1 MTMNTYILVSSLPVV
16 SLVIPSTWFTCKII
30 LTLSYQRHSANDG
43 QSDFNFEPKIVEQE
57 DKKLLMDI
65 LIRNV
70 FSYIIDELD
79 LVRGVMFFN

>member
-1 MTMNTYILVSSLPVV
+1 MGSL
-16 SLVIPSTWFTCKII
+16 
-30 LTLSYQRHSANDG
+30 N
-43 QSDFNFEPKIVEQE
+43 NFEPKIVEKE
-57 DKKLLMDI
+57 DKKLLLDI